1 MLRRRRFLLV
11 VSGIVVLI
19 GVAVGTWWLTNPSA
33 EMVGRVVDIDGEPI
47 PGVTVTFSGGGS
59 AATGLDGRFVIASR
73 VRGGWVTATRRGY
86 LSRTRAAQA
95 GDETL
100 IRLLVDD
107 GQTVRLLFGGDVMF
121 GRRFYDQNDD
131 GDRSDGLLRP
141 GASTDEHLRLLD
153 GVAPMLADADLSIV
167 NLETPLIADP
177 WVDPRGPRPDRFHPT
192 KEFVFGSAPEA
203 AVALREAG
211 VDIVGLGN
219 NHLYDALDAGVASTR
234 QALLDAGYAASDFAG
249 AGMNVDEAWRPAIRE
264 VRGQRIAV
272 VACTTITGVEHPLTY
287 VAGASKA
294 GAAACE
300 DAAITAAIQA
310 ARADADLVVA
320 MIHGGFE
327 YVREPSD
334 SITHLSRL
342 AREAGAGLV
351 IDGHPHVVGGL
362 PAGPGGLT
370 AWTMGNLLFDQ
381 TVWPTF
387 ASYVLRV
394 DVRAGEVIDAYVEPI
409 MLRGYRP
416 VGIVGSDA
424 DWVARVGQSLSDGP
438 WVVDDGAL
446 MLAPAPASATV
457 AVPEAPT
464 TDARPILNL
473 DGACVDSPPERALV
487 GLDETW
493 TGSFEDD
500 TADEVEGGGELWNLV
515 DPNPDRELLADAAAT
530 GRLGVR
536 LKRAGGDSQEIILT
550 PLHRLLVRAGDP
562 ISVLLAARGTRGA
575 DATQQMS
582 WYNDTIGTSQQQTIV
597 DLPVTDEWQTFRV
610 DLQVPENGVAA
621 EPYLRLAPTRGTEV
635 SMDVDDVRVIVWQS
649 PSARPACGYI
659 RLEGGSAAPP
669 RAFRRSLPGVDPA
682 VHPAWVEATTLVAPD
697 APALPPGPVDGGWG
711 NSE

>member
-19 GVAVGTWWLTNPSA
+19 GVAAGTWWLTHPSA
-33 EMVGRVVDIDGEPI
+33 DIVGQVVDMDGEPI
-47 PGVTVTFSGGGS
+47 PGVSVAFSGGGS
-59 AATGLDGRFVIASR
+59 AATGSDGRFAIASR
-73 VRGGWVTATRRGY
+73 VRGGWVTATRPGY
-86 LSRTRAAQA
+86 LSRTRAAQD

-121 GRRFYDQNDD
+121 GRRYYDQNDD
-131 GDRSDGLLRP
+131 GDRSDGLLP
-141 GASTDEHLRLLD
+141 LGATADEHLRLLD

-177 WVDPRGPRPDRFHPT
+177 WVDPREPRPDRFHPT

-272 VACTTITGVEHPLTY
+272 VACTTITGVEHSLTY

-300 DAAITAAIQA
+300 DAALASAIQR
-310 ARADADLVVA
+310 ARTDADLVVA

-334 SITHLSRL
+334 SITHFSEL
-342 AREAGAGLV
+342 ARLAGAGLV

-362 PAGPGGLT
+362 QAGPGGLT

-394 DVRAGEVIDAYVEPI
+394 DVRRGEVIDAYVEPI

-424 DWVARVGQSLSDGP
+424 DWMARVGQSLSDGP

-446 MLAPAPASATV
+446 MLAPGPVSAAV
-457 AVPEAPT
+457 AVPDAPT
-464 TDARPILNL
+464 PDAHPILNL
-473 DGACVDSPPERALV
+473 DGACLDSPPDQALV
-487 GLDETW
+487 GLDEAW

-515 DPNPDRELLADAAAT
+515 DPNPDRELVADAAAT
-530 GRLGVR
+530 GRFGVR

-575 DATQQMS
+575 DATLQMS
-582 WYNDTIGTSQQQTIV
+582 WYNDTIGPSQQQTIV

-621 EPYLRLAPTRGTEV
+621 EPY
-635 SMDVDDVRVIVWQS
+635 
-649 PSARPACGYI
+649 
-659 RLEGGSAAPP
+659 
-669 RAFRRSLPGVDPA
+669 
-682 VHPAWVEATTLVAPD
+682 
-697 APALPPGPVDGGWG
+697 
-711 NSE
+711 